1 MNILQITSYPTV
13 KPQHGGQI
21 RCWQIARCMS
31 EAGHNVTSLAIYP
44 EWAYGDA
51 GKPDIGI
58 PHSSRFI
65 DHSLPFLSDY
75 FCGLHAAGDVSTK
88 AKLRRVINSV
98 QPDMLLIEHPWN
110 FEAAYALKPVG
121 SRIVYSSHNI
131 EWRLK
136 MGDLNH
142 DHALVHAIRKL
153 EFSAVKRAD
162 FSVGCT
168 RQDCDEFATELDA
181 GDHSRVVVAG
191 NGVEPFSCSD
201 ARVSD
206 WLHYF
211 GKPYAVFVSSAH
223 PPNADGFW
231 EMMAPG
237 LTFLRPDEKIVV
249 IGGVCN
255 ILANRPGFE
264 GFADVNLSRLNMV
277 GARDKGELQ
286 AMVRASHVVLLP
298 ITKGEG
304 SNLKTA
310 EALEAGVP
318 IVATRKA
325 FRGYEQA
332 MSLPHVTIADEPQA
346 FRRAARRLL
355 DAHRVSGCTP
365 QQAVLPYYWNQV
377 LAPFVARVSA

>member
-51 GKPDIGI
+51 GKQDIAI
-58 PHSSRFI
+58 SHASRFI
-65 DHSLPFLSDY
+65 DHSLPFYSDY
-75 FCGLHAAGDVSTK
+75 FCGLHAAGESGTRD
-88 AKLRRVINSV
+88 KLQRVMNSV
-98 QPDMLLIEHPWN
+98 QPDILLIEQPWN
-110 FEAAYALKPVG
+110 FEAAYALKPEG
-121 SRIVYSSHNI
+121 SKIVYSSQNV

-136 MGDLNH
+136 SGDSQHHL
-142 DHALVHAIRKL
+142 ALVEAIRML

-168 RQDCDEFATELDA
+168 QQDSDEFAAELDTK
-181 GDHSRVVVAG
+181 DRSRVLVAG
-191 NGVEPFSCSD
+191 NGVEPFSCTD

-206 WLHYF
+206 WMHYF
-211 GKPYAVFVSSAH
+211 AKPYAVFVSSAH

-255 ILANRPGFE
+255 ILATRPGFE
-264 GFADVNLSRLNMV
+264 AFADVNLSRLNMV

-332 MSLPHVTIADEPQA
+332 MSLPHVTIADEPQG

-355 DAHRVSGCTP
+355 DSPRVSGCTP
-365 QQAVLPYYWNQV
+365 ADAVSPYYWNQV

>member
-21 RCWQIARCMS
+21 RCWQIARCMT

-44 EWAYGDA
+44 DWAYGDA
-51 GKPDIGI
+51 GKLDIPI
-58 PHSSRFI
+58 AHSSRFI
-65 DHSLPFLSDY
+65 DHSLPFFSDY
-75 FCGLHAAGDVSTK
+75 FCGLHAVGDAGTRE
-88 AKLRRVINSV
+88 KLQRVIASV
-98 QPDMLLIEHPWN
+98 RPDVLLVEQPWN
-110 FEAAYALKPVG
+110 FDAAYDLKPAG
-121 SRIVYSSHNI
+121 SKIVYSSQNV

-136 MGDLNH
+136 AGDPDHH
-142 DHALVHAIRKL
+142 DALVQAIRAL

-168 RQDCDEFATELDA
+168 QQDCDEFATELEAEDRM
-181 GDHSRVVVAG
+181 RVLVAG

-237 LTFLRPDEKIVV
+237 LTFLRPNEKVVV

-255 ILANRPGFE
+255 ILAARPGFE
-264 GFADVNLSRLNMV
+264 AFADVNLSRLNMV

-318 IVATRKA
+318 IVGTRKA

-332 MSLPHVTIADEPQA
+332 MSLPHVTIADEPHA

-355 DAHRVSGCTP
+355 DSPRVSGCTP
-365 QQAVLPYYWNQV
+365 QQAMFPYYWNQV